1 MQEVFDRLYADSKNG
16 NNFYKLYEIITSK
29 QNIRLAY
36 RNIKTNSGSTTAGV
50 DGKTIKDIK
59 KCSEQYV
66 IQKIR
71 NKLNNYQL
79 SQSKECTFQ
88 SRAVI
93 KPDRLEYLLSGTD

>member
-50 DGKTIKDIK
+50 DGKTIKDI
-59 KCSEQYV
+59 
-66 IQKIR
+66 QKMFGAVCYT
-71 NKLNNYQL
+71 KD
-79 SQSKECTFQ
+79 SKQAE
-88 SRAVI
+88 
-93 KPDRLEYLLSGTD
+93 

>member
-50 DGKTIKDIK
+50 DGKKRYMMIYWKYR
-59 KCSEQYV
+59 QM
-66 IQKIR
+66 
-71 NKLNNYQL
+71 N
-79 SQSKECTFQ
+79 
-88 SRAVI
+88 
-93 KPDRLEYLLSGTD
+93 